1 MILYVNVFAIMSK
14 RVTMVLDDVLVKKL
28 RIIQSK
34 KIAKSNKSVSFSSV
48 INEEL
53 RKVIK

>member
-1 MILYVNVFAIMSK
+1 MTGK
-14 RVTMVLDDVLVKKL
+14 RVTIVLDDSLAKKL

-34 KIAKSNKSVSFSSV
+34 KISKSNKSVSFSNV

-53 RKVIK
+53 RKVLR

>member
-1 MILYVNVFAIMSK
+1 MTGK
-14 RVTMVLDDVLVKKL
+14 RVTIVLDDSLAKKL

-34 KIAKSNKSVSFSSV
+34 KISKSIKHVSFSKV

-53 RKVIK
+53 RKVLR